1 MAGDFGS
8 PGFGS
13 WRASAAAPRYVND
26 SVAGSSFT
34 HGTYQ
39 GAPRNR
45 VKLRG
50 QSASRRPAVIDPMTP
65 DAILDSSQLLLPRQT
80 PLLALQ
86 EGFGAVR
93 SASEMRKP
101 VLLLSA
107 LLASSGFVTGEVKT
121 PEKVPIEITSTG
133 ETTYENGLAT
143 ARDNVA
149 IHVGDT
155 DIYADYAQYNSRT
168 HEVELRGHVRIYRDK
183 PTATVPNKP
192 AHKYKDEESGQETSF
207 YRADSGIYN
216 VDTKR
221 IRATNMRTES
231 QPYFLSGQNV
241 SEISENA
248 YLIQNGTFT
257 THDAPNPDFHLQAR
271 TIRVYEKDRVI
282 FRNVTLYVGKV
293 PVFWWPYLYQS
304 LNDAFSFTVTPAY
317 LSSWGP
323 SLLTQ
328 VMFPITDDIKG
339 RIRLDYRGLRGVAV
353 GFDPSIEYGKDK
365 NSWAKIKTYYI
376 QDQDPLLNQTAVP
389 RKDVPTGRYRLSLQ
403 DRTNFSDDIY
413 GIANLTK
420 LSDQYV
426 MQDFYQGEF
435 RVDPVPDNVI
445 ALTKTDP
452 FFTLTGITRF
462 QANEFFTTT
471 ERLPEVVLD
480 IKRHALF
487 GGPIFYEGESGFAN
501 LRLQFPD
508 GSGFQNYN
516 TDRFDTFHQL
526 TFPNTYFGWLSIVP
540 RVGFRGTYYG
550 KTWDLGSTTFV
561 PPSNPLIPDFILP
574 PPTLANPV
582 KFDGDT
588 LRTVFNTGAEASFKM
603 SQKWEN
609 VQSRAF
615 GLDGLMHVIQPFT
628 NFSYVEENGPN
639 PLSILEFDRFEPSTQ
654 LRAIDFPQFTPIDS
668 IDSWTVWRVGVRNR
682 LETRRDDR
690 TITWLELDTFF
701 DVNFD
706 NPYDRT
712 DYSNFFNNLRFTPL
726 PWMSFSVNSQVP
738 AFAKGFTEV
747 NTIASVQPIANLQLS
762 VGHRYLNDNPFFL
775 DSSLFLVGG
784 YYRIN
789 DNWGVGAQEQY
800 EATTGL
806 LEQQRY
812 SIYRDLSSWVAS
824 FGGVIRD
831 NKGVKEY
838 VVIFT
843 MTLKAFPKF
852 GFDLN
857 FDPTSQGE

>member
-1 MAGDFGS
+1 MRTLVLLVAALF
-8 PGFGS
+8 
-13 WRASAAAPRYVND
+13 ASA
-26 SVAGSSFT
+26 G
-34 HGTYQ
+34 
-39 GAPRNR
+39 
-45 VKLRG
+45 LIRG
-50 QSASRRPAVIDPMTP
+50 EI
-65 DAILDSSQLLLPRQT
+65 
-80 PLLALQ
+80 
-86 EGFGAVR
+86 
-93 SASEMRKP
+93 
-101 VLLLSA
+101 
-107 LLASSGFVTGEVKT
+107 KT
-121 PEKVPIEITSTG
+121 PQNVPIEITSTG

-149 IHVGDT
+149 IHIGNT
-155 DIYADYAQYNSRT
+155 DIYADYAQYNSTT
-168 HEVELRGHVRIYRDK
+168 HDVELRGHVRIYRD
-183 PTATVPNKP
+183 TSLYIA
-192 AHKYKDEESGQETSF
+192 ESGVYNTET
-207 YRADSGIYN
+207 
-216 VDTKR
+216 KK
-221 IRATNMRTES
+221 IRAINGRTAS
-231 QPYFLSGQNV
+231 QPYFLSGANV
-241 SEISENA
+241 GSIEENG

-257 THDAPNPDFHLQAR
+257 TDDSAKPDFHLHAR
-271 TIRVYEKDRVI
+271 KIRVYEKDRVI
-282 FRNVTLYVGKV
+282 FQYVTAYIGKV

-304 LNDAFSFTVTPAY
+304 LSDAFSFTVSPAY
-317 LSSWGP
+317 TSTWGP

-328 VMFPITDDIKG
+328 VTFPITDNIKG
-339 RIRLDYRGLRGVAV
+339 RARFDYFGRRGPAI
-353 GFDPSIEYGKDK
+353 GFDPVIDYGKDED
-365 NSWAKIKTYYI
+365 SQARIKSFYI
-376 QDQDPLLNQTAVP
+376 QDQNPELNQTNIP
-389 RKDVPTGRYRLSLQ
+389 RQDVPTGRYRLSLE
-403 DRTNFSDDIY
+403 DRTNFTDEIN
-413 GIANLTK
+413 GLANLTK
-420 LSDQYV
+420 LSDPYV
-426 MQDFYQGEF
+426 MQDFYPGEF
-435 RVDPVPDNVI
+435 RVDPVPDNVV
-445 ALTKTDP
+445 AVAKTDP
-452 FFTLTGITRF
+452 FFTITGIARF

-480 IKRHALF
+480 VKRHALF

-508 GSGFQNYN
+508 DSGFQNYN

-588 LRTVFNTGAEASFKM
+588 FRTVFNTGAEASFKI
-603 SQKWEN
+603 SRTWEN

-838 VVIFT
+838 GVIFT

>member
-1 MAGDFGS
+1 MRTLVLLVAALF
-8 PGFGS
+8 
-13 WRASAAAPRYVND
+13 ASA
-26 SVAGSSFT
+26 G
-34 HGTYQ
+34 
-39 GAPRNR
+39 
-45 VKLRG
+45 LIRG
-50 QSASRRPAVIDPMTP
+50 EI
-65 DAILDSSQLLLPRQT
+65 
-80 PLLALQ
+80 
-86 EGFGAVR
+86 
-93 SASEMRKP
+93 
-101 VLLLSA
+101 
-107 LLASSGFVTGEVKT
+107 KT
-121 PEKVPIEITSTG
+121 PQNVPIEITSTG

-149 IHVGDT
+149 IHIGNT
-155 DIYADYAQYNSRT
+155 DIYADYAQYNSTT
-168 HEVELRGHVRIYRDK
+168 HDVELRGHVRIYRD
-183 PTATVPNKP
+183 TSLYIA
-192 AHKYKDEESGQETSF
+192 ESGVYNTET
-207 YRADSGIYN
+207 
-216 VDTKR
+216 KK
-221 IRATNMRTES
+221 IRAINGRTAS
-231 QPYFLSGQNV
+231 QPYFLSGANV
-241 SEISENA
+241 GSIEENG

-257 THDAPNPDFHLQAR
+257 TDDSAKPDFHLHAR
-271 TIRVYEKDRVI
+271 KIRVYEKDRVI
-282 FRNVTLYVGKV
+282 FQYVTAYIGKV

-304 LNDAFSFTVTPAY
+304 LSDTFSFTVSPAY
-317 LSSWGP
+317 TSTWGP

-328 VMFPITDDIKG
+328 VTFPITDNIKG
-339 RIRLDYRGLRGVAV
+339 RARFDYFGRRGPAI
-353 GFDPSIEYGKDK
+353 GFDPVIDYGKDED
-365 NSWAKIKTYYI
+365 SQARIKSFYI
-376 QDQDPLLNQTAVP
+376 QDQNPELNQTNIP
-389 RKDVPTGRYRLSLQ
+389 RQDVPTGRYRLSLE
-403 DRTNFSDDIY
+403 DRTNFTDEIN
-413 GIANLTK
+413 GLANLTK
-420 LSDQYV
+420 LSDPYV
-426 MQDFYQGEF
+426 MQDFYPGEF
-435 RVDPVPDNVI
+435 RVDPVPDNVV
-445 ALTKTDP
+445 AVAKTDP
-452 FFTLTGITRF
+452 FFTITGIARF

-480 IKRHALF
+480 VKRHALF

-508 GSGFQNYN
+508 DSGFQNYN

-588 LRTVFNTGAEASFKM
+588 FRTVFNTGAEASFKI
-603 SQKWEN
+603 SRTWEN

-747 NTIASVQPIANLQLS
+747 NTTASVQPIANLQLS

-838 VVIFT
+838 GVIFT